1 MEENP
6 FQSDNQ
12 SRNRPAPCSVVIF
25 GATRDLTNRKL
36 IPVLYH
42 IAADGSLPPKFKVL
56 GFARRD
62 KDDALFRSE
71 LQSGNENYS
80 RQGHDET
87 LWENFS
93 HAIHYHQSEF
103 NDFDGYLRLK
113 ERLDELD
120 AERGTPANRLFY
132 LASAPSFFDDILLK
146 LKESGLNEP
155 AADGRWARVVC
166 EKPFGTDLPSA
177 QHLNQV
183 VNNTFEEKDTY
194 RIGFC
199 RKLAISIGIW

>member
-25 GATRDLTNRKL
+25 GATGDLTNRKL

-42 IAADGSLPPKFKVL
+42 I
-56 GFARRD
+56 
-62 KDDALFRSE
+62 
-71 LQSGNENYS
+71 
-80 RQGHDET
+80 
-87 LWENFS
+87 
-93 HAIHYHQSEF
+93 
-103 NDFDGYLRLK
+103 
-113 ERLDELD
+113 
-120 AERGTPANRLFY
+120 
-132 LASAPSFFDDILLK
+132 
-146 LKESGLNEP
+146 